1 MFRFVFLSALIA
13 GGLLTAA
20 PQPQQFHIP
29 LVFEQNQ
36 GQAPEQVKW
45 MGQGSSYRV
54 LLSSE
59 GATFLFADKTDLRAV
74 SSRRPVPVLRP
85 FQMKYNIVRMKLQ
98 GSRPWKDI
106 SGAEPT
112 GGVSNY
118 LDNINRK

>member
-1 MFRFVFLSALIA
+1 MRIRVQFLSALIA
-13 GGLLTAA
+13 GGLLSAA
-20 PQPQQFHIP
+20 PTPQQFHMP

-36 GQAPEQVKW
+36 GQAPGQVKW

-54 LLSSE
+54 LLSSD

-74 SSRRPVPVLRP
+74 SSRLPASLRRP

-106 SGAEPT
+106 SGADPT
-112 GGVSNY
+112 GGVSN
-118 LDNINRK
+118 